1 MPALLCSETMEQSIV
16 AWKQLLLEQ
25 QQQHQQQQQ
34 QQQQSCNIFVLPEIC
49 DLIAGYLDKHS
60 LTVAVRVSSTWY
72 ASWIRHIWRRAR
84 VETGTTM
91 NLNMMQ
97 AFPRLSQH
105 IRQLEWIHLS
115 DSSIEA
121 SSIVQ
126 SVDMSAL
133 NLHNLLLSSWSSE
146 LDSTTLE
153 SLVKSSTG
161 RLSILQLHN
170 MSSIRGDLL
179 KVAGSLSKLRHLGLT
194 MADQDSLR
202 RHHRQRSSGSTT
214 STASSEL
221 ATVTPNSHS
230 AVQDKVTTESELEF
244 TNADALPDLMDSCP
258 QLRTIELIELPARTT
273 AEKDTDK
280 GQVPQQW
287 QPMLHLTIINLHAT
301 AISGSTLSILF
312 NRCPQLIKLDFG
324 QTSPLYLSGFHLER
338 TVSME
343 ALSSLA
349 LSKCHFLDGHG
360 FKEIFKASPNL
371 SILDIPQTNV
381 DDSALGVLGHQCY
394 HLEDLNMDG
403 CQQITD
409 QGIRDMLSYRPM
421 AKNDDGHNSTGV
433 STAQQ
438 GPYQNYNL
446 RCLSV
451 SDCTELTGQGIHH
464 ILMTCARLKSLEVQQ
479 PELHPESLFPHTLES
494 DQDQEDPDSPTAPV
508 SETADSQPNET
519 TTLYPEAEHELQ
531 NNEVDTTTSTLPWAC
546 HSTLEILRIKNL
558 NFINQEQTRFLN
570 SRLREL
576 SQLKVLHIGGSQL
589 ELSILNGLGHQLEN
603 LYIDDLAREVDLN
616 DVRWLVDHTPNLTR
630 LWCRQLIRH
639 SEPWK
644 LLRGARKH
652 LKLW

>member
-1 MPALLCSETMEQSIV
+1 
-16 AWKQLLLEQ
+16 
-25 QQQHQQQQQ
+25 
-34 QQQQSCNIFVLPEIC
+34 
-49 DLIAGYLDKHS
+49 
-60 LTVAVRVSSTWY
+60 
-72 ASWIRHIWRRAR
+72 
-84 VETGTTM
+84 
-91 NLNMMQ
+91 MMQ
-97 AFPRLSQH
+97 AFPRLSKH

-121 SSIVQ
+121 GSIVQ

-179 KVAGSLSKLRHLGLT
+179 KVAGSLSKLRHLSLI

-202 RHHRQRSSGSTT
+202 RHDRQRSSRSTASTT
-214 STASSEL
+214 SAEL
-221 ATVTPNSHS
+221 ATITPNSHS
-230 AVQDKVTTESELEF
+230 AFQDKVTTESELEF

-258 QLRTIELIELPARTT
+258 QLRTIELVELPARTT
-273 AEKDTDK
+273 VWKEADK

-301 AISGSTLSILF
+301 AISGPTLSVLF
-312 NRCPQLIKLDFG
+312 NRCTQLIKLNLG
-324 QTSPLYLSGFHLER
+324 QTSSLYLSGFHLER

-343 ALSSLA
+343 ALSSLV

-381 DDSALGVLGHQCY
+381 DDSALGVLGYQCC

-403 CQQITD
+403 CLQITD
-409 QGIRDMLSYRPM
+409 QGIRDMLSHRTM
-421 AKNDDGHNSTGV
+421 AKNSDSHNSTGV
-433 STAQQ
+433 SAAQQ

-451 SDCTELTGQGIHH
+451 SGCTEVTGQGIHH

-494 DQDQEDPDSPTAPV
+494 DQDQGNTDSPTAPM
-508 SETADSQPNET
+508 SETADNQPNEI
-519 TTLYPEAEHELQ
+519 TTLYPEAEHEPQ
-531 NNEVDTTTSTLPWAC
+531 NNESDTTASTLPWAC

-558 NFINQEQTRFLN
+558 NFINQEQTLFLN

-576 SQLKVLHIGGSQL
+576 TQLKVLHIGGSQL

-603 LYIDDLAREVDLN
+603 LYIDDLAREVDLD